1 MSLWNRTLDRAKL
14 TAWLFGLGGAFLIV
28 GGLAWFVIQRTTPP
42 GVDVARAEL
51 RRKNLTE
58 LRALNERAAVTYEQL
73 DKTKGL
79 WRIPIKQAMTMTVD
93 LWKDPAVGRAD
104 LLARVEKATA
114 KPPEKPS
121 EYE

>member
-14 TAWLFGLGGAFLIV
+14 TAWLLGLGGAFLIV
-28 GGLAWFVIQRTTPP
+28 GGLAWYVIQRTAPA
-42 GVDVARAEL
+42 GVDVVRADL

-58 LRALNERAAVTYEQL
+58 LRAINERAAVTYEQL

-79 WRIPIKQAMTMTVD
+79 WRIPIKDAMAMTVK
-93 LWKDPAVGRAD
+93 LWQDPAAGRAD

>member
-1 MSLWNRTLDRAKL
+1 VDRATL

-28 GGLAWFVIQRTTPP
+28 GGLAWFVVQRTAPP

-51 RRKNLTE
+51 RRKNLSE
-58 LRALNERAAVTYEQL
+58 LQALNAQALTTYEVL

-79 WRIPIKQAMTMTVD
+79 YRIPVQQAMAMTVD
-93 LWKDPAVGRAD
+93 LWQDPAAGRSN
-104 LLARVEKATA
+104 LLARIDKATA

>member
-1 MSLWNRTLDRAKL
+1 MSLWNRTMDRARL

-58 LRALNERAAVTYEQL
+58 LQAVSAQALTTYDVL
-73 DKTKGL
+73 DKTKGIY
-79 WRIPIKQAMTMTVD
+79 RVPIKQAMAMTAE
-93 LWKDPAVGRAD
+93 LWKDPAAGRSN
-104 LLARVEKATA
+104 LIARIDKATA

-121 EYE
+121 VYE